1 MRRISGI
8 KNLEKT
14 SALSTSNVLKQI
26 MEDLN
31 LFVEV
36 FILDAKLPI
45 LRSKLRLLHQNLE
58 KGEIKI
64 LTRGLLTFLTRWPKK
79 KIWLRVG
86 TIIGKYTKTMGISTL
101 ERLRILNTN
110 RFVNPDEILETLMPQ
125 KILLCIKNE

>member
-45 LRSKLRLLHQNLE
+45 LKLR
-58 KGEIKI
+58 
-64 LTRGLLTFLTRWPKK
+64 
-79 KIWLRVG
+79 
-86 TIIGKYTKTMGISTL
+86 
-101 ERLRILNTN
+101 
-110 RFVNPDEILETLMPQ
+110 VN
-125 KILLCIKNE
+125 